1 MRETKIDFYTSKKLS
16 LEGIFTLP
24 DGLSTPPPGV
34 VVCHPHPA
42 LGGDMENPVVTAIC
56 DAAGGEGIGSLR
68 FNFRGVGESEG
79 EFTNGDKEP
88 DDLRAALHILRL
100 LIGRDAGPL
109 AIAGYSFG
117 AAALLDGL
125 RRCKSARALV
135 MIAPPLSALKRSG
148 IAGDGRP
155 KLFVVGQRDRVAPS
169 VDLQATLDGYS
180 PPFEFEEIPEAGHDL
195 SGHEDAVAERVAGF
209 LVASLGAD
217 SPSGP
222 GRRRWNIGGLW
233 PWR

>member
-1 MRETKIDFYTSKKLS
+1 MRQTKIDFYTSKRLS

-24 DGLSTPPPGV
+24 EEPTTPPPGV

-42 LGGDMENPVVTAIC
+42 LGGDMDNPVVTAIC
-56 DAAGGEGIGSLR
+56 DAAGREGIGSLR
-68 FNFRGVGESEG
+68 FNFRGVGDSEG
-79 EFTNGDKEP
+79 EFTNGEREP
-88 DDLRAALHILRL
+88 DDLRAALHILKL

-125 RRCKSARALV
+125 HRCRSARALV

-155 KLFVVGQRDRVAPS
+155 KLFVAGQWDRVAPS
-169 VDLQATLDGYS
+169 VDLQAALDGYP

-195 SGHEDAVAERVAGF
+195 SGHEHAVAERVAGF
-209 LVASLGAD
+209 LVASLGD
-217 SPSGP
+217 NTPSGP
-222 GRRRWNIGGLW
+222 RRKRWNIGGLW